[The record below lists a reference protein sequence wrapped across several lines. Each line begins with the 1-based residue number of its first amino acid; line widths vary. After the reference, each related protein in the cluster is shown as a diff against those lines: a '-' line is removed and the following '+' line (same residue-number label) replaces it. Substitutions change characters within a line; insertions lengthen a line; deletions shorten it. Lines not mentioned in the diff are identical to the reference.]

1 MTIIDEL
8 RLMNETTILQLDKR
22 GIDSKRNEIIKLM
35 LNDEK
40 CFSKMKKSEAFDVLE
55 DIGISKDRL
64 RNVYQKLIWY
74 KEDTYDKRNIRRN
87 NWYGKG

>member
-22 GIDSKRNEIIKLM
+22 GIDSKRNEIIKLI

-40 CFSKMKKSEAFDVLE
+40 CFSKMNKNEAYDVLE

-64 RNVYQKLIWY
+64 RKVYQKLI
-74 KEDTYDKRNIRRN
+74 
-87 NWYGKG
+87 

>member
-22 GIDSKRNEIIKLM
+22 GIDSKRNEIIKLI

-40 CFSKMKKSEAFDVLE
+40 CFSKMKKNEAYDVLE

-64 RNVYQKLIWY
+64 RKVYQKLIW
-74 KEDTYDKRNIRRN
+74 
-87 NWYGKG
+87 

>member
-35 LNDEK
+35 LNDER
-40 CFSKMKKSEAFDVLE
+40 CFSKMKKSEAFGVLE

-64 RNVYQKLIWY
+64 RNVYQKLI
-74 KEDTYDKRNIRRN
+74 
-87 NWYGKG
+87 